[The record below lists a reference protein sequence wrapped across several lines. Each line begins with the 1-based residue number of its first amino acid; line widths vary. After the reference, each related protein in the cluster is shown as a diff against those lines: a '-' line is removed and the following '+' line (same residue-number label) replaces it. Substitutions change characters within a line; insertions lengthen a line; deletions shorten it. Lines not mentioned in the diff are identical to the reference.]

1 ILCEKPL
8 AASYA
13 QARAAA
19 RTAAETG
26 VLNAVGFNYRRLPAL
41 ALLERMIR
49 EGAVGDVR
57 LWRGVWL
64 SDEFVDPSIPFDW
77 RFDRQLGGTTIADLG
92 AHLIDL
98 ARATAGEVD
107 AVVAQSTT
115 FVRARPDPDGGPP
128 GNVTAEPAS

>member
-1 ILCEKPL
+1 
-8 AASYA
+8 
-13 QARAAA
+13 
-19 RTAAETG
+19 ETG

-41 ALLERMIR
+41 ALLERRIR

-64 SDEFVDPSIPFDW
+64 SDEFVDPAIPFDW

-98 ARATAGEVD
+98 ARATVGEVD
-107 AVVAQSTT
+107 ALVAQSAAC
-115 FVRARPDPDGGPP
+115 VPDRPARDG
-128 GNVTAEPAS
+128 PAPRR